1 VLGYKVATVTYDSA
15 RVLNRVKRRRN
26 LKMTLIADL
35 GSRVIRAF
43 GLLNEGNPPGSPAH
57 GVAHP
62 IVLVL
67 DKNGTVTHRFSNAN
81 YTASPPL
88 DLVLNVL
95 RDREK
100 S

>member
-1 VLGYKVATVTYDSA
+1 MVTYDPA
-15 RVLNRVKRRRN
+15 RVLKRVKRRRN
-26 LKMTLIADL
+26 LKITLIADL

-43 GLLNEGNPPGSPAH
+43 GLLNESYPPGSAAH

-81 YTASPPL
+81 YTVSPPM
-88 DLVLNVL
+88 DLVLKQL
-95 RDREK
+95 RGRGK

>member
-1 VLGYKVATVTYDSA
+1 MTYDPA

-43 GLLNEGNPPGSPAH
+43 GLLNESYPPGSPAH

-62 IVLVL
+62 IVLIL

-81 YTASPPL
+81 YTVSPPL
-88 DLVLNVL
+88 DLVLKAL
-95 RDREK
+95 RVRRQ